1 MPSLVSLSSKAKCC
15 SLDVFLSED
24 THSLGRLV
32 ERNGSDVEL
41 LDLIDSADG
50 QSAVVGQS
58 QTVTEGR
65 GHQHSAP
72 SLGPDVFADKNRP
85 DLSGLVPVGVSLG
98 VERAHVV
105 DLLQVDVREDQFV
118 VAGVDDGGP
127 VGAGEHVGGGE
138 RAEGAQNRGLS
149 AQSHLLTLTQN
160 TCTEPHT
167 GHQTRR
173 A

>member
-1 MPSLVSLSSKAKCC
+1 MMSCDQSSRSL
-15 SLDVFLSED
+15 FLSED

-41 LDLIDSADG
+41 LDLIDGANG

-58 QTVTEGR
+58 QT
-65 GHQHSAP
+65 
-72 SLGPDVFADKNRP
+72 
-85 DLSGLVPVGVSLG
+85 VGVSLG

-160 TCTEPHT
+160 PCREQHT
-167 GHQTRR
+167 PRQTRELR
-173 A
+173 R